1 MSINEFRNLAR
12 TVVAFTDPAHA
23 LFIDD
28 ATSLPRC
35 SSHNQPC
42 VNLTIALLPSPKL
55 EYLERMMRAIEVN
68 IPAFAGE
75 IIILDQI
82 DNPVFDEALAVEAEK
97 HWPGRWKCIHQGGD
111 VGSPVAKNKALGAA
125 SRDWLLLLDPRIV
138 LNWNPLQLAEEDII
152 RSGALVLNLAR
163 VDYGGKFVGV
173 DHVGLCVDEAGIHL
187 EGRAIVRA
195 AVHERREN
203 SFAFCSAVDSSSL
216 LGRVDVLRNAGG
228 FNEALDHASSDID
241 LSIRLYRQGLKIA
254 VSQALAIYDDALAS
268 PSATRMLVAG
278 NSDNTCPHA
287 EFDGEAFSRSFSRQ
301 VGLSS
306 ASAPRP
312 KVTLVIDVD
321 NWAFGNIAR
330 QICRYLSDRFEFQVI
345 PIALLGNIS
354 QVLMLAESSEIVHF
368 FWRED
373 VMQIGTS
380 NYKTY
385 AERLGMSPEL
395 FSYRFESK
403 AITTSIY
410 DHLLQDEASLSLRK
424 NAFQRLTGYT
434 VANDNLLSFYGSR
447 TGFPPPWGTT
457 EDGVDLT
464 LFKPK
469 NLTRL
474 ITVPERELVI
484 GWAGNSKWE
493 GHAEDFKGLHTIL
506 KPAVEELQNEGFRI
520 RLHLADRQVRMIPHE
535 EMPDYYAEIDV
546 YVCSSKIEG
555 TPNPVLEAM
564 ACGVPVV
571 STNVGIVPQA
581 FGTLQQEFI
590 LSQRSKD
597 CLKEQIRKLLLRPD
611 FLVELSQENLKSVQA
626 WDWSLKVENFAR
638 FFFAVLKKLRNEND
652 SKRVLAVSA

>member
-55 EYLERMMRAIEVN
+55 EYLERMMRAIVVN

-75 IIILDQI
+75 IIILDQL
-82 DNPVFDEALAVEAEK
+82 DNPVFDEALAAEAEK

-125 SRDWLLLLDPRIV
+125 SRDWLLILDPRTV

-195 AVHERREN
+195 SVHERGEN
-203 SFAFCSAVDSSSL
+203 TFAFCSAIDSSSL
-216 LGRVDVLRNAGG
+216 LARVDILRNTGG
-228 FNEALDHASSDID
+228 FNEALDHASSDIE

-254 VSQALAIYDDALAS
+254 VSQALAIYDDALES
-268 PSATRMLVAG
+268 PNVTRMQVAG
-278 NSDNTCPHA
+278 KSDHPCLRA
-287 EFDGEAFSRSFSRQ
+287 EFDGQAFARSFSSQ
-301 VGLSS
+301 VDWSS
-306 ASAPRP
+306 EIVPRP

-354 QVLMLAESSEIVHF
+354 QVLMLAEPSEIVHF

-380 NYKTY
+380 NYNGY

-395 FSYRFESK
+395 FGARFEAK

-410 DHLLQDEASLSLRK
+410 DHLLQDKASLNLRNGVYK
-424 NAFQRLTGYT
+424 RLAGYS
-434 VANDNLLSFYGSR
+434 VANDTLLSFYR
-447 TGFPPPWGTT
+447 NCDDFPPPWGTT

-469 NLTRL
+469 NLARL
-474 ITVPERELVI
+474 ISVRERELVI

-493 GHAEDFKGLHTIL
+493 GHTEDFKGLHTIL
-506 KPAVEELQNEGFRI
+506 RPAVEELQSEGFRI
-520 RLHLADRQVRMIPHE
+520 RLHLADRQVRMIPHD
-535 EMPDYYAEIDV
+535 EMPEYYAEIDV

-581 FGTLQQEFI
+581 FGRLQQEFI
-590 LSQRSKD
+590 LPERSKD

-611 FLVELSQENLKSVQA
+611 FLVELSQENLRSIQA
-626 WDWSLKVENFAR
+626 WDWSLKVENFAQ
-638 FFFAVLKKLRNEND
+638 FFFSVLKKSRGEND
-652 SKRVLAVSA
+652 SKRALAIDA